1 MNLES
6 TESYSQIPI
15 PIIMF
20 VQVTILTFSDL
31 DIHNDILDQQINFF
45 YVAI

>member
-6 TESYSQIPI
+6 TESYCQIPI
-15 PIIMF
+15 QVIMF

-31 DIHNDILDQQINFF
+31 DIHNDILDQKINFF